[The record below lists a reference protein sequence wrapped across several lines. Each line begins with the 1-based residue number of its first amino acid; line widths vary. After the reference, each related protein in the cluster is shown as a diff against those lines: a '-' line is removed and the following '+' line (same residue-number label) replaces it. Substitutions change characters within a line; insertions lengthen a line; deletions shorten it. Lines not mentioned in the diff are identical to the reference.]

1 MNYQM
6 ELAKIIFEFIK
17 EENNNIKI
25 EWIKIL
31 RFIKES
37 NKKVDS
43 DWSINCFSL
52 KSVLQ
57 KDGKDIAIQ
66 LKSKFTSDFLKKTK
80 FIEEIQITGP
90 YLNFKINK
98 AIMAE
103 EIFNQVTNNFH
114 LYSCLQVH

>member
-6 ELAKIIFEFIK
+6 ELANIISEFIK

-25 EWIKIL
+25 DWKSIF

-37 NKKVDS
+37 NKNIDS

-57 KDGKDIAIQ
+57 KDGKDIA
-66 LKSKFTSDFLKKTK
+66 
-80 FIEEIQITGP
+80 
-90 YLNFKINK
+90 KIIK
-98 AIMAE
+98 
-103 EIFNQVTNNFH
+103 
-114 LYSCLQVH
+114 